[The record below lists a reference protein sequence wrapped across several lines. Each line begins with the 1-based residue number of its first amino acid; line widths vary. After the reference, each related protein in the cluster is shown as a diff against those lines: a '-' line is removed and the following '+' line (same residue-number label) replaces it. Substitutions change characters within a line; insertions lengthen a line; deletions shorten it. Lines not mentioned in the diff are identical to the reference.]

1 MNNKDIIYE
10 IMMYLED
17 VDIEN
22 LREVCQLYR
31 NDIYTYK
38 LKLLY
43 PDFPLVDHH
52 KAIYYKLKYNKWQD
66 LVIWSENKPIL
77 SAWILKQQKYEDYF
91 VEVAS
96 RYINMLGVLSI
107 ENKYKISLD
116 LFLFIYNNILHVKK
130 YPKLHS
136 MVIIKLNEFIYDM
149 PIYTDL
155 FKMYKQVFKMIYENR

>member
-1 MNNKDIIYE
+1 MKMYNQDIIHE
-10 IMMYLED
+10 IMLHLED

-22 LREVCQLYR
+22 LREVCRLYR

-66 LVIWSENKPIL
+66 LVIWSDNKPL
-77 SAWILKQQKYEDYF
+77 SAWILNQQQYIDYF
-91 VEVAS
+91 VNVTQ
-96 RYINMLGVLSI
+96 RYLDMIKVLSI
-107 ENKYKISLD
+107 ENKYKACLD
-116 LFLFIYNNILHVKK
+116 LFLFFYNNRLHVKK
-130 YPKLHS
+130 YPRFRN
-136 MVIIKLNEFIYDM
+136 MVIIKLIQIKYDI

-155 FKMYKQVFKMIYENR
+155 LKMYLQEFKND